1 VNVFALQVLG
11 HFNSTTL
18 DDIRCLTLVVFPD
31 DDFATLVLRSGN
43 HGSPPHTLVII
54 EIFAGKNLYS
64 THMHVNLINREFL
77 YTNYFGNRGRKPLLK
92 SVVIPVIVQ
101 RVLLKYAIWS
111 EVIIVL
117 PHATD
122 QQLTVGDNGLISPQ
136 D

>member
-1 VNVFALQVLG
+1 
-11 HFNSTTL
+11 
-18 DDIRCLTLVVFPD
+18 
-31 DDFATLVLRSGN
+31 
-43 HGSPPHTLVII
+43 
-54 EIFAGKNLYS
+54 
-64 THMHVNLINREFL
+64 MHVNLINREFL

-122 QQLTVGDNGLISPQ
+122 QQLTVGDNGLILP
-136 D
+136 